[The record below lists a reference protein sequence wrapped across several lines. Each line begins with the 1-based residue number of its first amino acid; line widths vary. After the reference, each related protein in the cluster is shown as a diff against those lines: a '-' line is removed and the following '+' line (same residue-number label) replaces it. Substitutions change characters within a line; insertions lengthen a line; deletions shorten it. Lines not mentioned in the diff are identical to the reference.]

1 MKTTK
6 RFFAIVTASS
16 MAILL
21 AGYAVPA
28 VTLAEDSTT
37 QEEFNEVNSF
47 RIGNQGYY
55 FQILDADGDIVLD
68 KNFLNNTIT
77 VKSIEI
83 YKTDK
88 LDQVK
93 SLDYAQIQDFEN
105 GSADSWSYKGY
116 EYKWSADE
124 NLTADLA
131 NTITRACVHLD
142 DVDDITTFDT
152 FPDGKLNVADVV
164 FANQLRTAFVP
175 SYIRTT
181 KVTTEQ
187 IVEQIAQYDKVT
199 ININGN
205 FVDFVPEGDE
215 IPEELEDKFI
225 DFASD
230 NQIYSYTF
238 VKSDTPIEY
247 AYGYANQAV
256 DIVGDTEEKGTEDV
270 FYQILPPKYY
280 KLLMSLAE
288 LPYGKLQ
295 YGEFDLIALSMKTQH
310 NCVYSIASATAHR
323 YHFPFTK
330 ESGAKSLASWYLVP
344 LDDDE
349 NPVYKLAGGCKKLE
363 KYLKKSDILL
373 YDENCIMD
381 EKNDD
386 FVVPTKSSTTTSE
399 QTTTITTTT
408 TATVTTTVL
417 ADTNV
422 KVSVSAKSVL
432 YRAVE
437 KAIKMVY

>member
-6 RFFAIVTASS
+6 RFLAIVTASS
-16 MAILL
+16 MTALL

-37 QEEFNEVNSF
+37 QDEFNEVNSF

-55 FQILDADGDIVLD
+55 FQVLD
-68 KNFLNNTIT
+68 EDGAIIPDEDKTTT

-93 SLDYAQIQDFEN
+93 SLDYEQIQNFEN

-124 NLTADLA
+124 KLTADLA
-131 NTITRACVHLD
+131 DTIIRACVHLD

-152 FPDGKLNVADVV
+152 FPDGKINVADVV
-164 FANQLRTAFVP
+164 FANQLRTGFIP
-175 SYIRTT
+175 TYITSA
-181 KVTTEQ
+181 KVTAAQ
-187 IVEQIAQYDKVT
+187 IVEQIANYDKVT
-199 ININGN
+199 ININGDI
-205 FVDFVPEGDE
+205 VSFVPDGED
-215 IPEELEDKFI
+215 ISPEMENLFDN
-225 DFASD
+225 FATKYS
-230 NQIYSYTF
+230 IYTYVL

-247 AYGYANQAV
+247 AYGYTEQPV
-256 DIVGDTEEKGTEDV
+256 DRVNSVFKGYEET
-270 FYQILPPKYY
+270 FYQILPPKYQ
-280 KLLMSLAE
+280 KLVMDYSELCSKDYSEYGDYDYVAMSTE
-288 LPYGKLQ
+288 LNSNC
-295 YGEFDLIALSMKTQH
+295 IHSM
-310 NCVYSIASATAHR
+310 NHR
-323 YHFPFTK
+323 YHFVFTK
-330 ESGAKSLASWYLVP
+330 EAAAKSFAKWYLVP
-344 LDDDE
+344 IDDNE
-349 NPVYKLAGGCKKLE
+349 EPIYKIAGGCRMLQKN
-363 KYLKKSDILL
+363 LKQTDIIL
-373 YDENCIMD
+373 YDDTVPLD

-386 FVVPTKSSTTTSE
+386 FVVPTKSSTTTSA

-408 TATVTTTVL
+408 TATVTATVL

-422 KVSVSAKSVL
+422 KVSASAKSVL